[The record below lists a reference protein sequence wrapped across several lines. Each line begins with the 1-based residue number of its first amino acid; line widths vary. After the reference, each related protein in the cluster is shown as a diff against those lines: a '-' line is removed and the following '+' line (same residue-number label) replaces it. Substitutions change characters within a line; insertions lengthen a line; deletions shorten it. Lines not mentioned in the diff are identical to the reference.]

1 MTSFDY
7 KIIRLLPRNWVSSF
21 RAYEALEFFDVDDF
35 VSMTYNHLSLEQ
47 TQSIMKV
54 CIKSS
59 RSEEEDDDIPYK
71 VLKVIKSQKRDIDK
85 IARSIKELEKGKFNG
100 EMYYLTRSTACND
113 QECILHLFC
122 DEPARIIQQAWK
134 AWKKY
139 QYIQAIKKIQRWVI
153 EWLYKPY
160 GPMMKK
166 AEARFNTLA

>member
-59 RSEEEDDDIPYK
+59 CSEEVDDDIPYK

-85 IARSIKELEKGKFNG
+85 IARSIKELEKV
-100 EMYYLTRSTACND
+100 
-113 QECILHLFC
+113 
-122 DEPARIIQQAWK
+122 RIIQQAWK

-139 QYIQAIKKIQRWVI
+139 QYIQAIKKIQRW
-153 EWLYKPY
+153 
-160 GPMMKK
+160 
-166 AEARFNTLA
+166 